1 MEHKMHKASRQLS
14 DAETMEILK
23 KGDHGTLSVQGDDG
37 YPYATPIN
45 YIVVDG
51 KVYLHSAPYGYKIEC
66 LQRSPK
72 CCFSAIISAQIIPSK
87 ITAAFE
93 SVILTGNAVFVEDPA
108 EKRTVLENFVTQKHP
123 GYEEVGFQMIDKQID
138 KTAVIRLDPISLTG
152 KAYKG

>member
-93 SVILTGNAVFVEDPA
+93 SVVLTGTAVFVTDQA

-123 GYEEVGFQMIDKQID
+123 GYEELGFKMIDKQID
-138 KTAVIRLDPISLTG
+138 KTAVIRLDPVSLTG
-152 KAYKG
+152 KAYRG

>member
-93 SVILTGNAVFVEDPA
+93 SVVLTGTAVFVTDQA
-108 EKRTVLENFVTQKHP
+108 DKRTVLENFVTQKHP
-123 GYEEVGFQMIDKQID
+123 GYEELGFKMIDKQID
-138 KTAVIRLDPISLTG
+138 KTAVIRLDPVSLTG
-152 KAYKG
+152 KAYRG

>member
-1 MEHKMHKASRQLS
+1 MEHKMHKATRQLS

-93 SVILTGNAVFVEDPA
+93 SVVLTGTAVFVTDQA

-123 GYEEVGFQMIDKQID
+123 GYEELGFKMIDKQID
-138 KTAVIRLDPISLTG
+138 KTAVIRLDPVSLTG
-152 KAYKG
+152 KAYRG

>member
-37 YPYATPIN
+37 YPYAPPIN

-93 SVILTGNAVFVEDPA
+93 SVVLTGTAVFVTDQA

-123 GYEEVGFQMIDKQID
+123 GYEELGFKMIDKQID
-138 KTAVIRLDPISLTG
+138 KTAVIRLDPVSLTG
-152 KAYKG
+152 KAYRG

>member
-93 SVILTGNAVFVEDPA
+93 SVVLTGTAVFVTDQA

-123 GYEEVGFQMIDKQID
+123 GYEELGFKMIDKQID
-138 KTAVIRLDPISLTG
+138 KTAVIRLDPASLTG
-152 KAYKG
+152 KAYRG

>member
-51 KVYLHSAPYGYKIEC
+51 KVYLHSARYGYKIEC

-93 SVILTGNAVFVEDPA
+93 SVVLTGTAVFVTDQA

-123 GYEEVGFQMIDKQID
+123 GYEELGFKMIDKQID
-138 KTAVIRLDPISLTG
+138 KTAVIRLDPVSLTG
-152 KAYKG
+152 KAYRG

>member
-93 SVILTGNAVFVEDPA
+93 SVVLTGTAVFVTDQA

-123 GYEEVGFQMIDKQID
+123 GYEELGFKMIDKEID
-138 KTAVIRLDPISLTG
+138 KTAVIRLDPVSLTG
-152 KAYKG
+152 KAYRG

>member
-93 SVILTGNAVFVEDPA
+93 SVVLTGTAVFVTDQA
-108 EKRTVLENFVTQKHP
+108 EKRTALENFVTQKHP
-123 GYEEVGFQMIDKQID
+123 GYEELGFKMIDKQID
-138 KTAVIRLDPISLTG
+138 KTAVIRLDPVSLTG
-152 KAYKG
+152 KAYRG

>member
-14 DAETMEILK
+14 DAETIEILK

-93 SVILTGNAVFVEDPA
+93 SVVLTGTAVFVTDQA

-123 GYEEVGFQMIDKQID
+123 GYEELGFKMIDKQID
-138 KTAVIRLDPISLTG
+138 KTAVIRLDPVSLTG
-152 KAYKG
+152 KAYRG

>member
-93 SVILTGNAVFVEDPA
+93 SVVLTGTAVFVTDQA
-108 EKRTVLENFVTQKHP
+108 EKRTGLENFVTQKHP
-123 GYEEVGFQMIDKQID
+123 GYEELGFKMIDKQID
-138 KTAVIRLDPISLTG
+138 KTAVIRLDPVSLTG
-152 KAYKG
+152 KAYRG

>member
-45 YIVVDG
+45 YIVVDR

-93 SVILTGNAVFVEDPA
+93 SVVLTGTAVFVTDQA

-123 GYEEVGFQMIDKQID
+123 GYEELGFKMIDKQID
-138 KTAVIRLDPISLTG
+138 KTAVIRLDPVSLTG
-152 KAYKG
+152 KAYRG

>member
-66 LQRSPK
+66 LQRSP
-72 CCFSAIISAQIIPSK
+72 AIISAQIIPSK

-93 SVILTGNAVFVEDPA
+93 SVVLTGTAVFVTDQA

-123 GYEEVGFQMIDKQID
+123 GYEELGFKMIDKQID
-138 KTAVIRLDPISLTG
+138 KTAVIRLDPVSLTG
-152 KAYKG
+152 KAYRG

>member
-1 MEHKMHKASRQLS
+1 M
-14 DAETMEILK
+14 
-23 KGDHGTLSVQGDDG
+23 
-37 YPYATPIN
+37 
-45 YIVVDG
+45 VDG

-93 SVILTGNAVFVEDPA
+93 SVVLTGTAVFVTDQA

-123 GYEEVGFQMIDKQID
+123 GYEELGFKMIDKQID
-138 KTAVIRLDPISLTG
+138 KTAVIRLDPVSLTG
-152 KAYKG
+152 KAYRG

>member
-14 DAETMEILK
+14 DSETMEILK

-93 SVILTGNAVFVEDPA
+93 SVVLTGTAVFVTDQA

-123 GYEEVGFQMIDKQID
+123 GYEELGFKMIDKQID
-138 KTAVIRLDPISLTG
+138 KTAVIRLDPVSLTG
-152 KAYKG
+152 KAYRG

>member
-93 SVILTGNAVFVEDPA
+93 SVVLTGTAVFVTDQA

-123 GYEEVGFQMIDKQID
+123 GYEELGFKMIDKQID
-138 KTAVIRLDPISLTG
+138 KTAVIRLDPVSLTG

>member
-93 SVILTGNAVFVEDPA
+93 SVVLTGTAVFVTDQA

-123 GYEEVGFQMIDKQID
+123 GYEELGFKMIDKQID
-138 KTAVIRLDPISLTG
+138 KTAAIRLDPVSLTG
-152 KAYKG
+152 KAYRG

>member
-93 SVILTGNAVFVEDPA
+93 SVVLTGTAVFVTDQA

-123 GYEEVGFQMIDKQID
+123 GYEELGFKMIDKQID
-138 KTAVIRLDPISLTG
+138 KTAVIRLDPVSLTG
-152 KAYKG
+152 TAYRG

>member
-93 SVILTGNAVFVEDPA
+93 SVVLTGTAVFVTDQA
-108 EKRTVLENFVTQKHP
+108 EKRTVLESGVAQTPP
-123 GYEEVGFQMIDKQID
+123 GYEELGFKMIDKQID
-138 KTAVIRLDPISLTG
+138 KTAVIRLDPVSLTG
-152 KAYKG
+152 KAYRG

>member
-93 SVILTGNAVFVEDPA
+93 SVVITGTAVFVTDQA

-123 GYEEVGFQMIDKQID
+123 GYEELGFKMIDKQID
-138 KTAVIRLDPISLTG
+138 KTAVIRLDPVSLTG
-152 KAYKG
+152 KAYRG

>member
-87 ITAAFE
+87 IIAAFE
-93 SVILTGNAVFVEDPA
+93 SVVLTGTAVFVTDQA

-123 GYEEVGFQMIDKQID
+123 GYEELGFKMIDKQID
-138 KTAVIRLDPISLTG
+138 KTAVIRLDPVSLTG
-152 KAYKG
+152 KAYRG

>member
-93 SVILTGNAVFVEDPA
+93 SVVLTGTAVFVTDQA

-123 GYEEVGFQMIDKQID
+123 GYEELGFKMIDKQID
-138 KTAVIRLDPISLTG
+138 KSAVIRLDPVSLTG
-152 KAYKG
+152 KAYRG

>member
-37 YPYATPIN
+37 YTYATPIN

-93 SVILTGNAVFVEDPA
+93 SVVLTGTAVFVTDQA

-123 GYEEVGFQMIDKQID
+123 GYEELGFKMIDKQID
-138 KTAVIRLDPISLTG
+138 KTAVIRLDPVSLTG
-152 KAYKG
+152 KAYRG

>member
-37 YPYATPIN
+37 YPYATPVN

-93 SVILTGNAVFVEDPA
+93 SVVLTGTAVFVTDQA

-123 GYEEVGFQMIDKQID
+123 GYEELGFKMIDKQID
-138 KTAVIRLDPISLTG
+138 KTAVIRLDPVSLTG
-152 KAYKG
+152 KAYRG

>member
-37 YPYATPIN
+37 YPYAIPIN

-93 SVILTGNAVFVEDPA
+93 SVVLTGTAVFVTDQA

-123 GYEEVGFQMIDKQID
+123 GYEELGFKMIDKQID
-138 KTAVIRLDPISLTG
+138 KTAVIRLDPVSLTG
-152 KAYKG
+152 KAYRG